1 MKQLIGLFLK
11 ITNKKHMKEVM
22 PTVNIRWLVFFYPKS
37 QQEQRI
43 LYIERHFY
51 ERW

>member
-1 MKQLIGLFLK
+1 MRNNIKNDMSI
-11 ITNKKHMKEVM
+11 
-22 PTVNIRWLVFFYPKS
+22 PTVNYDGWYFFAQKS
-37 QQEQRI
+37 ETEQRI